1 MRFTGPFLCRANC
14 YRIQGRKKGFFLRLA
29 RGARVSGALGT
40 AGSLSAWRW
49 SGLDK
54 VNHLSSLPGW
64 YNGLFAEKNAAA
76 AELERPGAKV
86 GCVLLLGVPMR
97 RR

>member
-1 MRFTGPFLCRANC
+1 
-14 YRIQGRKKGFFLRLA
+14 LRLA